1 MEPRGS
7 ILCKKKKDDLNTVS
21 HLGFEHAILKLRIQ
35 LCMGMMITPDGDLLI
50 LLAFTLY
57 GTGDYL
63 TEIIMLHFAG
73 SL

>member
-1 MEPRGS
+1 MESRGS
-7 ILCKKKKDDLNTVS
+7 NLCKKIKADLNTVS

-50 LLAFTLY
+50 LLAFTIY
-57 GTGDYL
+57 KTGDYL
-63 TEIIMLHFAG
+63 TEIVMLYFTG